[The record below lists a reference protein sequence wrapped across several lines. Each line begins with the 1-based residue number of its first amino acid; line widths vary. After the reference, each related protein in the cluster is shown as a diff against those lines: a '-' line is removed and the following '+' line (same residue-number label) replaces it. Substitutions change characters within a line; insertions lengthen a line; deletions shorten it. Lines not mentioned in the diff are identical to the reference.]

1 MTAYEA
7 LTLAIAFAGLILLV
21 IEVAVRIMEMLSK
34 TDHKK

>member
-7 LTLAIAFAGLILLV
+7 LTLAIAFASLILLV
-21 IEVAVRIMEMLSK
+21 IEVVVRIMEMLSK